1 MSNNGKSLVQTRATL
16 TGMHNT
22 LDIICF
28 AVLMFFNTSVYY
40 NQRPHHS
47 SDLKILLKFL
57 GLEIKIKV
65 GNSSSSCL

>member
-1 MSNNGKSLVQTRATL
+1 MSHPYRDA
-16 TGMHNT
+16 

-28 AVLMFFNTSVYY
+28 AVLMFFNASVYY
-40 NQRPHHS
+40 NQRTHHS

-65 GNSSSSCL
+65 GNSSSSFL